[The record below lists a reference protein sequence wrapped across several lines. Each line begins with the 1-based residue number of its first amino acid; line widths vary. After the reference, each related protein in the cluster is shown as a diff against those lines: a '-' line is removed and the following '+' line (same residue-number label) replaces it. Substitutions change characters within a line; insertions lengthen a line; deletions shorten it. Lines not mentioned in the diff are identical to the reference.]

1 MHCWRRETRSRGPN
15 AWHCSADCSRLAF
28 PTCPRSSSVSATR
41 SRRCPMRRSG
51 RTSTASCRL
60 PEVRG
65 PKQTAQRRTAVA
77 CDTCD
82 RAGLPRWDT
91 RRAMAVEGG
100 GVSGEHTRVRRA
112 VRSAPAPADARAV
125 ARDEQLGPDVGIV
138 SPATVAQLVGQQ
150 PAGTSRSIVSRL
162 QLASGNQA
170 LQGLLQRVASAAIQR
185 DKVAHT
191 TGKQVDTYLNASP
204 FIKSYVADKVKNG
217 TKAEGHVHIE
227 DAATFAK
234 SWETYAP
241 HPANPN
247 TGAVFT
253 KTEAAAWEPNVNAF
267 RDGSE
272 IHIHEERGET
282 GTAIH
287 EYIHLFADGN
297 FRDNMGFNVNEGATE
312 FLARAI
318 CAEQK
323 ITRGSF
329 YVDELRSVEKLV
341 ALTSKEELA
350 AAYFNGKIAELKAAV
365 NAKKKDAFDKWL
377 GFMKTKKY
385 ADADKLL

>member
-1 MHCWRRETRSRGPN
+1 
-15 AWHCSADCSRLAF
+15 
-28 PTCPRSSSVSATR
+28 
-41 SRRCPMRRSG
+41 
-51 RTSTASCRL
+51 
-60 PEVRG
+60 
-65 PKQTAQRRTAVA
+65 
-77 CDTCD
+77 
-82 RAGLPRWDT
+82 
-91 RRAMAVEGG
+91 MAVEGG

-112 VRSAPAPADARAV
+112 VRSTPTPADARAV
-125 ARDEQLGPDVGIV
+125 DRAEQLGPDVGIV
-138 SPATVAQLVGQQ
+138 SPATVAHLVGQQ
-150 PAGTSRSIVSRL
+150 PAGTSISIVSRL
-162 QLASGNQA
+162 QRASGNQA

-234 SWETYAP
+234 SWETYALQR
-241 HPANPN
+241 ANPN

-287 EYIHLFADGN
+287 ESIHLFADGN